1 MSRNIVALAVL
12 AVSGVALIVPDP
24 SFARG
29 GGVRGGF
36 HGLRAPAIITRHP
49 HANILRHGLRPPTFQ
64 FRHPVIPRLPHS
76 LARTTVRAPFVRLA
90 RRHHRA
96 FVSSWIYPTTTDD
109 DSAYIG
115 MPYDPGTAIPVY
127 GPAPASDMTDP
138 SFIRSFSLAPPA
150 LRCLIISAGYS
161 GSTFTPV
168 PTALPPIPRSR
179 R

>member
-36 HGLRAPAIITRHP
+36 HGLRAPAIIARHP
-49 HANILRHGLRPPTFQ
+49 HANILRHGLRPNNFQ
-64 FRHPVIPRLPHS
+64 FRHPVIPRLPHG

-90 RRHHRA
+90 RRHHGA
-96 FVSSWIYPTTTDD
+96 FVSSWIYPTTTHDA
-109 DSAYIG
+109 SSYIG

-127 GPAPASDMTDP
+127 GPAAGAAQADPPAPPLAPRLSSAREENQEACRSERVTVPASE
-138 SFIRSFSLAPPA
+138 
-150 LRCLIISAGYS
+150 GE
-161 GSTFTPV
+161 
-168 PTALPPIPRSR
+168 
-179 R
+179 